1 LIKQNFK
8 EIFSVIRIWPFNPM
22 AMDDK
27 ILPLNIYITT
37 NNNESNKEDST
48 STDEVGSNQQWGG
61 VAGVGDKSLLIQSC

>member
-1 LIKQNFK
+1 
-8 EIFSVIRIWPFNPM
+8 M